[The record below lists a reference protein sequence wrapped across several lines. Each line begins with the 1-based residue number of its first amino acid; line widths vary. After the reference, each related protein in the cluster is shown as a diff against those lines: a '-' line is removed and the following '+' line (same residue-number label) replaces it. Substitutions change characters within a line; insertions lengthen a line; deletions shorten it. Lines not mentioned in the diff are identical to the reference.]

1 MDVKI
6 PVELQTIKL
15 TDIVDIATDRSET
28 RETVQFKT
36 TGAGTEDS
44 LSTGND
50 EANKVAVSGEKQTKP
65 TKIFLK
71 TQSNGTQKYVFVRP
85 RGTVLN
91 KTSIEESRRL
101 VNEIATHGI
110 PDKGLIRPIPT
121 VQRAGS
127 VKNTVTQTSNLTD
140 KDSNTAKLV
149 FSIPPNAPEQETESD
164 KRKSLLLPGKF

>member
-15 TDIVDIATDRSET
+15 TDIVDIAADRSET

-44 LSTGND
+44 LSIKNH
-50 EANKVAVSGEKQTKP
+50 EANKVSGEKQTKP
-65 TKIFLK
+65 TRIFLK
-71 TQSNGTQKYVFVRP
+71 TQSNGTQKFVFVRP

-101 VNEIATHGI
+101 VNEIATHGVA
-110 PDKGLIRPIPT
+110 DKGLIRPIST

-140 KDSNTAKLV
+140 KDSNTAKFV
-149 FSIPPNAPEQETESD
+149 FSVPANASEQDTEND

>member
-28 RETVQFKT
+28 VQFKT

-44 LSTGND
+44 LSTDND
-50 EANKVAVSGEKQTKP
+50 KANKVAVSGEKQTKQ

-71 TQSNGTQKYVFVRP
+71 TQSNGTQKFVFIRP

-101 VNEIATHGI
+101 VNEIATHGVA
-110 PDKGLIRPIPT
+110 DKGLIRPIPT

-149 FSIPPNAPEQETESD
+149 FSVPPNASEQETEND